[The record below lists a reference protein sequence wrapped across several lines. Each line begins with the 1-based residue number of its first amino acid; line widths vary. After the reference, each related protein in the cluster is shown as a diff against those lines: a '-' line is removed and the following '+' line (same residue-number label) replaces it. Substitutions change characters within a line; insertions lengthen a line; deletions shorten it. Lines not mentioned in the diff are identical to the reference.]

1 MFILDKVKLRVCIL
15 GETWHLS
22 AKICNYVIATLECPK
37 TRKSPKPDPT
47 RIFRVF
53 QFLTWETW
61 SFIRWNPARP
71 GPEFSGSGFFP
82 GFRVYH
88 VGHPTNSQRGVKF
101 LSRNFSMLLVLLLV
115 LQRAGQSLCEL
126 LLLLLLLCSLQWEES
141 LNSFK
146 WVCVL
151 ACGRHS
157 QLKSSSQLTYE
168 FRLQAVVGSTTVFR
182 RCPRASQLLRS
193 IMNHR
198 SRGTAQREKWFKLDY
213 FKHSLILI
221 L

>member
-1 MFILDKVKLRVCIL
+1 MCKNPKIS
-15 GETWHLS
+15 ET
-22 AKICNYVIATLECPK
+22 
-37 TRKSPKPDPT
+37 RPDPKFSGFLRSDLRNLKFYEVKPGPTCT
-47 RIFRVF
+47 RIFGF
-53 QFLTWETW
+53 
-61 SFIRWNPARP
+61 
-71 GPEFSGSGFFP
+71 GFFL
-82 GFRVYH
+82 GFLGFW
-88 VGHPTNSQRGVKF
+88 GHPTNSQRGVKF

-198 SRGTAQREKWFKLDY
+198 SRGTAQREKCFKLDY